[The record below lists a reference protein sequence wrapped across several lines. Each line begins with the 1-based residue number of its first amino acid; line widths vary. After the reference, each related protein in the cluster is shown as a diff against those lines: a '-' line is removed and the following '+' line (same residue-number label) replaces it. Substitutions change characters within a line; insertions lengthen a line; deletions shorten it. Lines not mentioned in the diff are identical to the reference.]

1 MQRRRGDYA
10 DQPFIYALAWYLE
23 TDILILHTG
32 LNKIYNVI
40 SSTLDYTINRE
51 KPPMILGLE
60 QVHYQSFAPLDGAGM
75 FLDQMED
82 RPVISNY
89 KMSNTRMTEE

>member
-1 MQRRRGDYA
+1 MQRKKGDFA

-32 LNKIYNVI
+32 TNRIYNMI
-40 SSTLDYTINRE
+40 SSSLDDTINRS

-60 QVHYQSFAPLDGAGM
+60 RTHYQSFAPLAGAGM
-75 FLDQMED
+75 FLDQLVD
-82 RPVISNY
+82 DWPG
-89 KMSNTRMTEE
+89 KKRMTEE

>member
-32 LNKIYNVI
+32 SNKIYNVI

-51 KPPMILGLE
+51 KPPMILRLE

-82 RPVISNY
+82 RPVISAY